1 VQTCN
6 LISRAP
12 CRCYF
17 VVSKP
22 VISEVI
28 SGVALQLIASL
39 RRDITNYR
47 SPLNV
52 FVGNKTVSK
61 RSLYVCASHIVWSF
75 GAE

>member
-1 VQTCN
+1 

-39 RRDITNYR
+39 RRDIQIAACKKSIFYISILFEEIKNLSR
-47 SPLNV
+47 APVNEWRRDSQKKV
-52 FVGNKTVSK
+52 
-61 RSLYVCASHIVWSF
+61 
-75 GAE
+75 